1 VKQVNPDLLYRF
13 DLQCRRISTG
23 GRTATGIAIEFST
36 LFLTVGTQRSSNWK
50 IQDNKFDGSFQGVFV
65 NSLTNDITIT
75 GNSFTRCVPYSTCAI
90 WLHR

>member
-1 VKQVNPDLLYRF
+1 
-13 DLQCRRISTG
+13 
-23 GRTATGIAIEFST
+23 
-36 LFLTVGTQRSSNWK
+36 VGTQRSSNWK
-50 IQDNKFDGSFQGVFV
+50 FQDNKFDGSFQGVFV